1 MLHRA
6 LVQYNFI
13 LEKEYYKILMNRIQN
28 RHKDYYR
35 DFMGLRLYIEFPGY
49 DSPVQANVALQ
60 NNPVDFYKWYCKNTT
75 KVTLSDIEFKKLIL
89 KVESI
94 NPTAL
99 LKRHRNLI

>member
-1 MLHRA
+1 
-6 LVQYNFI
+6 
-13 LEKEYYKILMNRIQN
+13 MNRLQN

-35 DFMGLRLYIEFPGY
+35 DFMGLSLHIDFPGY
-49 DSPVQANVALQ
+49 DSPVQAKIALE
-60 NNPVDFYKWYCKNTT
+60 NNPVAFYKWYCKNPNV
-75 KVTLSDIEFKKLIL
+75 VTLSGLEFKKLIL